1 MQEKAGFFEKTR
13 LLDERDFMMWQS
25 LRLAQKIWIGL
36 SILLI
41 GYSASMVFGVVLGQY
56 TESRLYTVETSL
68 FPAAMQSQQALSAFN
83 NQITRYSEAVMA
95 GDPTLLDI
103 AGQHALEVTQAFEA
117 ILALTGLHQGQIEA
131 ARKTR
136 EMFETFSKSAQTVY
150 AAMSEPASDE
160 QDALTMMAEIEGQ
173 ASVLAEQTEVVRQNL
188 DDLNTLFAEM
198 LKTEVSAIRS
208 NSKQNRYINIAVFVL
223 VVSLSIVAVSFLMT
237 RGITRPVS
245 ALMEM
250 AHTIAKGEVSQKLQI
265 KGHDEIGKLAEAFQ
279 KLILYFQEMA
289 KAAAEISHGN
299 LETHVQPRSEHDVLG
314 TGFAQMSD
322 YLKKMGKI
330 AERVSQGDLRS
341 QIVLQSPT
349 DQLGTAFIHMQKGL
363 ITLISEIH
371 ASSDYIASIS
381 TQVLST
387 SSINADALEQ
397 IGNAAQVTSSAMN
410 EVNTTAKEVRVNME
424 QLTSSVEKNG
434 ASISEML
441 ASINQV
447 AGNLRK
453 LSHFADDTT
462 STVIEIIRS
471 LEKVAAQAEHSKM
484 LSEAVSQ
491 DAVSGRQSV
500 EEMSAS
506 ISAIS
511 QVTMHISDII
521 SRLEHRSTEIG
532 TILDVINEVAE
543 QTSLLALNAAIIA
556 AQAGEHGRGFA
567 VVANEIKELATRV
580 GASTKE
586 IAAIIKAVQN
596 DSFDAVNAI
605 EHGRKEVEHGVTVTH
620 QAGEALKKIGDS
632 AENSSQVA
640 AEMAR
645 SLHQQT
651 QAHAHITGSIQ
662 DVTNMINEITQ
673 ATQEQ
678 EKNSSQLL
686 TMVEDMQ
693 NLAIHVLRAIQEQQ
707 LSTRQVTEFMTNV
720 TSLVEKNTPTVQQ
733 LAQSANNLT
742 IQADT
747 LKHNVE
753 RFHI

>member
-1 MQEKAGFFEKTR
+1 
-13 LLDERDFMMWQS
+13 MMWRS
-25 LRLAQKIWIGL
+25 LRLAQKIWLGL

-41 GYSASMVFGVVLGQY
+41 GYSASMIFGIVLGQH
-56 TESRLYTVETSL
+56 TETRLSTVETSL
-68 FPAAMQSQQALSAFN
+68 FPAAMQSQKALSAFN

-95 GDPTLLDI
+95 GDSALLDI
-103 AGQHALEVTQAFEA
+103 AEQHALEVRQTFEA
-117 ILALTGLHQGQIEA
+117 ILALTGLRQDQIEA
-131 ARKTR
+131 VQKTQ
-136 EMFETFSKSAQTVY
+136 EKFEAFSKSAQMVY
-150 AAMSEPASDE
+150 AAMSEPALDE
-160 QDALTMMAEIEGQ
+160 HETLTIIAKIEEQ
-173 ASVLAEQTEVVRQNL
+173 ASGLAEQTEEVKQSL
-188 DDLNTLFAEM
+188 DDLNTLFAET

-208 NSKQNRYINIAVFVL
+208 SSKQNRSLNIAVFVL
-223 VVSLSIVAVSFLMT
+223 VVSLSIVTVHFLMT
-237 RGITRPVS
+237 RGITRPVT
-245 ALMEM
+245 ALVNM
-250 AHTIAKGEVSQKLQI
+250 AHTIAKGEVSQQLQL
-265 KGHDEIGKLAEAFQ
+265 KRRDEIGKLAEAFQ

-289 KAAAEISHGN
+289 NAAAEISRGN
-299 LETHVQPRSEHDVLG
+299 LETHVYPRSEHDVLG
-314 TGFAQMSD
+314 TGFAQMIA
-322 YLKKMGKI
+322 YLKAMGTV
-330 AERVSQGDLRS
+330 AEQVSQGDLRS
-341 QIVLQSPT
+341 QIVLQSPA

-371 ASSDYIASIS
+371 ASADYIASIS

-410 EVNTTAKEVRVNME
+410 EVNATAEEVRVNME
-424 QLTSSVEKNG
+424 QLTFSVEKNG

-453 LSHFADDTT
+453 LSHFADDTMA
-462 STVIEIIRS
+462 TVIKIVSS
-471 LEKVAAQAEHSKM
+471 LEKVAAQAEHSKV

-491 DAVSGRQSV
+491 DAISGRHSV

-511 QVTMHISDII
+511 QVTIHISDII
-521 SRLEHRSTEIG
+521 SRLENRSTEIG

-586 IAAIIKAVQN
+586 IATIIKAVQN
-596 DSFDAVNAI
+596 DSSDAVNAI
-605 EHGRKEVEHGVTVTH
+605 EHGRREVEHGVTVTQ

-640 AEMAR
+640 AEMAS

-651 QAHAHITGSIQ
+651 QAHAHITESIQ
-662 DVTNMINEITQ
+662 DVTNMISEITL

-678 EKNSSQLL
+678 EKNSSQLF

-693 NLAIHVLRAIQEQQ
+693 NLALLVMRAIQEQQ
-707 LSTRQVTEFMTNV
+707 ISTRQVTEFMVNV
-720 TSLVEKNTPTVQQ
+720 TSLVEENTPIVQQ
-733 LAQSANNLT
+733 LALSARNLAT
-742 IQADT
+742 QADM

-753 RFHI
+753 RFHL